1 MSEPLG
7 RNQAVVPDQRLAC
20 RLDSFLA
27 IGCQRDVGA
36 ARVSP
41 IERPFGLAVA
51 DYETPWSWH
60 AGAGFLDE
68 VKA

>member
-1 MSEPLG
+1 MCESFG
-7 RNQAVVPDQRLAC
+7 RDQAVVPNQRFA
-20 RLDSFLA
+20 RSLDSFLA
-27 IGCQRDVGA
+27 IGGERDVAA

-60 AGAGFLDE
+60 A
-68 VKA
+68 VPYCWSS